1 MRITLKLDAFDHAAQ
16 PAFAVLWI
24 DRERGRWSREAH
36 ERVELPAWGTW
47 ESAREGT
54 LLRDSGSITP
64 LVLLHGLVLAA
75 LPKTTGVP
83 REMQQGRAESLASRG
98 SSSTPAKV
106 FGHWHIQCIDCETTV
121 PEHELFSDEEDAAPP
136 AGLGFSAT

>member
-1 MRITLKLDAFDHAAQ
+1 MRITIKLDGFDHAAQ
-16 PAFAVLWI
+16 SAFAVLWI

-47 ESAREGT
+47 ESAPEGT
-54 LLRDSGSITP
+54 LLRDSGTFVP

-75 LPKTTGVP
+75 LPKATSVP
-83 REMQQGRAESLASRG
+83 EPMQQGHADYLASRG
-98 SSSTPAKV
+98 SRATPAKLS
-106 FGHWHIQCIDCETTV
+106 GHWHIQCIDCETTV
-121 PEHELFSDEEDAAPP
+121 PEHELFSDEEDCARS